1 MSDTKLNEGNYFGT
15 SGCENFNV
23 KLSAKELEESVKEL
37 ESIVCMLWEENFKLR
52 NIKVKKAGRKEVLFN
67 VLKKGD
73 LWSVKELS
81 VKMSKI
87 VGVEI
92 SSRNISSLLTYIR
105 NDIENGIIKGSLVRV
120 GRGVGK
126 LKFIKE

>member
-1 MSDTKLNEGNYFGT
+1 MKLTKVEM
-15 SGCENFNV
+15 
-23 KLSAKELEESVKEL
+23 EESVKEL
-37 ESIVCMLWEENFKLR
+37 EMVICLLWEENYKLK
-52 NIKVKKAGRKEVLFN
+52 NIKVKKAGRKEMLFSI
-67 VLKKGD
+67 LQKGE

-81 VKMSKI
+81 EKMGSI
-87 VGVEI
+87 VGSEI
-92 SSRNISSLLTYIR
+92 SSRNVSSLLTYLR